1 MWQPLKNFVN
11 SLTTYMALSPDM
23 VARQRVNQWLRSRP
37 CLTCDEWYRYHWTPP
52 AVRRPLP
59 KPLIDFTYQQLTDY
73 SGLEIGRVKPSDRLV
88 EDLSFPAV
96 CWFDWSLT
104 LCEDF
109 YETFDLDIS
118 EHFDETQL
126 FTCADLVNFLEQQL
140 ENRQDAEIREIGG

>member
-23 VARQRVNQWLRSRP
+23 VARQRVNQWLRSRR

-52 AVRRPLP
+52 AVPCPLP
-59 KPLIDFTYQQLTDY
+59 KPLIDFAYQQLTAY
-73 SGLEIGRVKPSDRLV
+73 SGLEIGRVQPSDLLV

-96 CWFDWSLT
+96 CWFDWGLT

-109 YETFDLDIS
+109 YNTFGLDIS

-126 FTCADLVNFLEQQL
+126 LTCADLIGFLDQQL
-140 ENRQDAEIREIGG
+140 ESGKVEE